1 MLNSQHALI
10 ISYLQALKYKLRNIS
25 SEMTTS
31 EITSIDLN
39 NTETRDIDAR
49 GIEAES
55 RLTYTLAIAIE
66 FLGTNYHGWQ
76 RQKEVLG
83 VQEALEKAI
92 STVANETVEV
102 IAAGRTDSSV
112 HASNMIAHFVT
123 HAYRPTNNWLR
134 GVNSLLPD
142 DIALRWVQPMP
153 ADFHAR
159 FAAIARRYRY
169 ITLNQTQR
177 PAILNHQVT
186 HIHEPLDL
194 AAMQLAAADIVGTH
208 DFSSYRAAACQS
220 NQPIRNISH
229 ANIFAHGQF
238 IVFDI
243 QADGFLHH
251 MVRNL
256 MGTLYAIGRHE
267 LEPADF
273 LNILAKKDRTIAP
286 PTASGDG
293 LYFINAYYPEHFQSL
308 LPNAPLTPIWLNLP
322 N

>member
-1 MLNSQHALI
+1 M
-10 ISYLQALKYKLRNIS
+10 
-25 SEMTTS
+25 S
-31 EITSIDLN
+31 EINS
-39 NTETRDIDAR
+39 
-49 GIEAES
+49 IEAQTPP
-55 RLTYTLAIAIE
+55 TYTLAIAIE

-76 RQKEVLG
+76 RQREVLG
-83 VQEALEKAI
+83 VQAALETAI
-92 STVANETVEV
+92 SKVANEAVEV
-102 IAAGRTDSSV
+102 IAAGRTDASV
-112 HASNMIAHFVT
+112 HASNMIAHFT
-123 HAYRPTNNWLR
+123 TYAYRLPNNWLR

-142 DIALRWVQPMP
+142 DIALRWIQPMP
-153 ADFHAR
+153 DDFHAR

-169 ITLNQTQR
+169 ITLNQAQR

-186 HIHEPLDL
+186 QIYEPLDL

-220 NQPIRNISH
+220 NQPVRTVSH
-229 ANIFAHGQF
+229 ARLFAHGQF

-267 LEPADF
+267 LEPVDF

-293 LYFINAYYPEHFQSL
+293 LYFINAYYPKRFQQL
-308 LPNAPLTPIWLNLP
+308 LPDAPLTPVWLNLP
-322 N
+322 Y

>member
-1 MLNSQHALI
+1 M
-10 ISYLQALKYKLRNIS
+10 
-25 SEMTTS
+25 S
-31 EITSIDLN
+31 EINS
-39 NTETRDIDAR
+39 
-49 GIEAES
+49 IEAQTPP
-55 RLTYTLAIAIE
+55 TYTLAIAIE

-76 RQKEVLG
+76 RQREVLG
-83 VQEALEKAI
+83 VQQALEKAI
-92 STVANETVEV
+92 STVANEAVEV
-102 IAAGRTDSSV
+102 NAAGRTDASV
-112 HASNMIAHFVT
+112 HASNMIAHFTT
-123 HAYRPTNNWLR
+123 HAYRPPNNWLR

-142 DIALRWVQPMP
+142 DIALRWIQPMP

-159 FAAIARRYRY
+159 FGAIARRYRY

-194 AAMQLAAADIVGTH
+194 KAMQLAAADIVGTH

-220 NQPIRNISH
+220 NQPVRNVSH
-229 ANIFAHGQF
+229 ARLFAHGQF

-267 LEPADF
+267 LPPEAF
-273 LNILAKKDRTIAP
+273 LDILAKKDRTIAP

-293 LYFINAYYPEHFQSL
+293 LYFINAYYPEHFQTL

-322 N
+322 D